1 MHIFSFSR
9 IVRLGLVEKGP
20 SNIVEKSTPKKYSAV
35 VSITVSNGSGKFNL
49 SIPQIVTSY
58 WIFVT
63 EKLSQ
68 VTEFLL

>member
-1 MHIFSFSR
+1 MRIFSFSR

-49 SIPQIVTSY
+49 SITNCHKLLNFCYRKIVTSY
-58 WIFVT
+58 
-63 EKLSQ
+63 
-68 VTEFLL
+68 